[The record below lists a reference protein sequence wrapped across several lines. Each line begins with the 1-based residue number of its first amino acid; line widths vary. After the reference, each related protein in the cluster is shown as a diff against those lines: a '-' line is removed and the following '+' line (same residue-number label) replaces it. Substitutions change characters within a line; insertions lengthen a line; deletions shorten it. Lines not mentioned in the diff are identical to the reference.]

1 VPACGVAKVTTAS
14 GPCSRDTVRAR
25 NDRTPAIMPRIL
37 FEIEADDRVSLALI
51 GLIGIAVW
59 LLS

>member
-1 VPACGVAKVTTAS
+1 
-14 GPCSRDTVRAR
+14 
-25 NDRTPAIMPRIL
+25 MPRIL